1 MTIIIFIIILL
12 VLVLIHEAGHFFA
25 AKLSGVRV
33 DEFAFGFPP
42 KLYSIKKGET
52 NYVFNALPLG
62 GYVKIFGENGDKN
75 SNDLNKKELKDETN
89 FVNKNPFIKI
99 FILAAGVIMN
109 FVLAYLLITA
119 SFYIGTTFQIDRN
132 SSEYKK
138 FSSEGR
144 IRSEYIVIS
153 QVVNNSPAKNAGLT
167 PGLKIEKI
175 YLNQER
181 SVGKV
186 ASKQSVDLRKN
197 GDEVAQNIS
206 EKLNSGDADSITITY
221 LNKKGVEETTTI
233 SGVYG
238 LDGNKEKRL
247 TGLSFTKF
255 AIVNLSIPETITTG
269 YKNTMMITKGTL
281 VGFKDL
287 FLNLFKKGEISS
299 EISGPVGIFN
309 MVAQASQFGFSYVL
323 LFAAILSISLAIFNI
338 LPFPALD
345 GGRIL
350 FVIIESITHKK
361 ISEKWQTILN
371 GIGFIILI
379 LLMIVVSV
387 RDIMKFF

>member
-25 AKLSGVRV
+25 AKFSGVKV

-42 KLYSIKKGET
+42 KLYSVKKGET
-52 NYVFNALPLG
+52 TYVFNALPLG

-75 SNDLNKKELKDETN
+75 ENDLNKKDLKNKSN
-89 FVNKNPFIKI
+89 FVNKNPFVKI
-99 FILAAGVIMN
+99 FILAAGVLMN
-109 FVLAYLLITA
+109 FILAYLLITA

-132 SSEYKK
+132 SAEYKQ

-144 IRSEYIVIS
+144 IRNEYLAIS

-167 PGLKIEKI
+167 PGLRIEKI
-175 YLNQER
+175 YLNEE
-181 SVGKV
+181 SSAGKV

-197 GDEVAQNIS
+197 GDEVAQDIS
-206 EKLNSGDADSITITY
+206 EKLNSNNVDSMTIVY
-221 LNKKGVEETTTI
+221 LTKKGIEETTTI

-238 LDGNKEKRL
+238 LGGNIDKKL

-255 AIVNLSIPETITTG
+255 ATINLSIPETIKTG

-281 VGFKDL
+281 VGFRDL

-309 MVAQASQFGFSYVL
+309 MVAQASQFGFGYIL

-350 FVIIESITHKK
+350 FVIIESVTHKK
-361 ISEKWQTILN
+361 IPEKWQTILN
-371 GIGFIILI
+371 GVGFIILI

>member
-12 VLVLIHEAGHFFA
+12 VLVLIHETGHFFA

-42 KLYSIKKGET
+42 KLYSVKKGET

-62 GYVKIFGENGDKN
+62 GYVKIFGENGDK
-75 SNDLNKKELKDETN
+75 SEEDLNKKDLKNKSN
-89 FVNKNPFIKI
+89 FVNKNPFVKI
-99 FILAAGVIMN
+99 FILAAGVLMN
-109 FVLAYLLITA
+109 FILAYLLITA
-119 SFYIGTTFQIDRN
+119 SFYIGTTFQVDRN
-132 SSEYKK
+132 SAEYKQ

-144 IRSEYIVIS
+144 IRNEYLVIS

-167 PGLKIEKI
+167 PGLRIEKI
-175 YLNQER
+175 YLNEES

-197 GDEVAQNIS
+197 GDEVAQDIS
-206 EKLNSGDADSITITY
+206 EKLNSDNIDSMTIVY
-221 LNKKGVEETTTI
+221 LTKKGIEETTTI

-238 LDGNKEKRL
+238 LGGNIDKKL

-255 AIVNLSIPETITTG
+255 ATINLSIPETIKAG
-269 YKNTMMITKGTL
+269 YENTMMITKGTL
-281 VGFKDL
+281 VGFRDL

-309 MVAQASQFGFSYVL
+309 MVSQASQFGFSYVL

-350 FVIIESITHKK
+350 FVIIESVTHKK
-361 ISEKWQTILN
+361 IPEKWQTMLN
-371 GIGFIILI
+371 GVGFIILI
-379 LLMIVVSV
+379 LLMVVVSV

>member
-1 MTIIIFIIILL
+1 M
-12 VLVLIHEAGHFFA
+12 VLVHEAGHFFA

-62 GYVKIFGENGDKN
+62 GYVKIFGENGDKEE
-75 SNDLNKKELKDETN
+75 NKKDLKDKSN
-89 FVNKNPFIKI
+89 FVNKSAFVKI
-99 FILAAGVIMN
+99 FILVAGVLMN
-109 FVLAYLLITA
+109 FILAYLLITA
-119 SFYIGTTFQIDRN
+119 SFYIGTTFQVDKN
-132 SSEYKK
+132 SAEYKQ
-138 FSSEGR
+138 FSNEGR
-144 IRSEYIVIS
+144 IRNEYLVIS
-153 QVVNNSPAKNAGLT
+153 QVINNSPAKNAGLRAGT
-167 PGLKIEKI
+167 KIEKI
-175 YLNQER
+175 YLNEE
-181 SVGKV
+181 SSTGKV
-186 ASKQSVDLRKN
+186 ASKQAVDLTKN

-206 EKLNSGDADSITITY
+206 EKLNSDNVDSITIIY

-238 LDGNKEKRL
+238 LEGNNDKRL

-255 AIVNLSIPETITTG
+255 ATINLSIPETIKTG
-269 YKNTMMITKGTL
+269 YENTIAITKGTL
-281 VGFKDL
+281 VGFRDL
-287 FLNLFKKGEISS
+287 FLNLFKKGEISKD
-299 EISGPVGIFN
+299 ISGPVGIFN
-309 MVAQASQFGFSYVL
+309 MVAQASQFGFSYIL

-338 LPFPALD
+338 MPFPALD

-379 LLMIVVSV
+379 LLMVVVSV